1 MFALSVLGPSGI
13 ARAQRE
19 APELIE
25 MPPVYAE
32 GEPRSVE
39 VAIEIDVEGRARAI
53 ECDAPDALC
62 AAIDEAL
69 REARFRPARLDGRP
83 APSRTRLAVRVSPP
97 PVAPQLPPARVPP
110 SPYGAPALGVT
121 AEVRREQAG
130 VQRLELDE
138 ARDTPGALGDP
149 FRAVLTLPGVVP
161 MMDGLPYF
169 YLRGAPPA
177 GTIYV
182 YDGIQLP
189 ALYHLAAGP
198 AVVHPQMVGAI
209 DVHSGVAPIEY
220 GGHTGGVV
228 VGEGPP
234 ERREEA
240 FGEAEIRA
248 IDLNGFAQGR
258 VGDVTLSA
266 ATRIGYPG
274 LLLSAFAPNV
284 GLVYWDYQARG
295 RLALDGGH
303 RLELVALGSYDQ
315 FSIAFPD
322 DTGFA
327 LTLAFHR
334 VELRHV
340 YQDAQTEIGLALRF
354 GHDESSFD
362 GVDALT
368 PIRTGLEL
376 TLFGTRFWIHRREG
390 DLRLRFGGQAIGAS
404 GTLFTLDEGDPSTGS
419 PIQTQGAAG
428 ARRRIT
434 TSLYASVEWRALR
447 ELRLIGGVRGDLWVT
462 PGVYEAAIDP
472 RLRLVWDPI
481 PELTLH
487 AAGGVAR
494 QPAVLPIPLPGLSEL
509 PMSMGLQTAIQ
520 SEVGATARIRADDLR
535 LRLGGTVFVHHYDNL
550 VSPELLN
557 PPSPACT
564 RQGLCRLPPADI
576 ARPESLAY
584 GLELS
589 IRAEM
594 GRHFSGRLAYTLAE
608 VESDPYAGEVAYTP
622 SYDIRH
628 VLNVV
633 LQYDSRAGF
642 IAGVRAFLRSGA
654 TQGFTFLSGQDLALE
669 RYEQRLPAFGRL
681 DAMVGYGWD
690 AGWADLRLTLEWRNA
705 TFAIGGEPQGL
716 MCMNTA
722 SAPEEPCGVRRNP
735 AIFFPN
741 LGLRGTF
748 R

>member
-1 MFALSVLGPSGI
+1 MTALAIGVIGTGTS
-13 ARAQRE
+13 AHAQERE
-19 APELIE
+19 PPALLEI
-25 MPPVYAE
+25 PPVHAE

-39 VAIEIDVEGRARAI
+39 LAIEIDAEGSARAI
-53 ECDAPDALC
+53 ECDAPDEVC
-62 AAIDEAL
+62 AIIGEAL
-69 REARFRPARLDGRP
+69 SEARFRPARRGGEP
-83 APSRTRLAVRVSPP
+83 VTSRTRLTVRVTPRPVEPAPSPP
-97 PVAPQLPPARVPP
+97 RLPPEEPP
-110 SPYGAPALGVT
+110 APAFGVI
-121 AEVRREQAG
+121 AEVRRDEPG
-130 VQRLELDE
+130 VERLELE
-138 ARDTPGALGDP
+138 ESRDTPGALGDP
-149 FRAVLTLPGVVP
+149 FRAVLTLPGVIP

-234 ERREEA
+234 ERREEV

-258 VGDVTLSA
+258 VGDVRLSA

-274 LLLSAFAPNV
+274 LLLSLLVPNV

-295 RLALDGGH
+295 SLALGRGH

-322 DTGFA
+322 ETGFA

-362 GVDALT
+362 GVNELT
-368 PIRTGLEL
+368 PTRVGLEL

-390 DLRLRFGGQAIGAS
+390 AFRLRFGGQAIGAS
-404 GTLFTLDEGDPSTGS
+404 GSLFALADEGGS
-419 PIQTQGAAG
+419 PIAVESAFGE
-428 ARRRIT
+428 RRRMT
-434 TSLYASVEWRALR
+434 ASLYANVEWRPLR
-447 ELRLIGGVRGDLWVT
+447 ELRVIGGVRGDLWIMQ
-462 PGVYEAAIDP
+462 GLYEAAIDP
-472 RLRLVWDPI
+472 RLRLVWEPI
-481 PELTLH
+481 SALTLH

-509 PMSMGLQTAIQ
+509 PMTMGLQTAIQ
-520 SEVGATARIRADDLR
+520 SELGATARIHGDDLR
-535 LRLGGTVFVHHYDNL
+535 LRLGGTVFVHHYDDL
-550 VSPELLN
+550 VSPELLS

-564 RQGLCRLPPADI
+564 RQGLCRFPSAESF
-576 ARPESLAY
+576 RPESLAY

-589 IRAEM
+589 IRAEL
-594 GRHFSGRLAYTLAE
+594 GRHLKGRLAYTLSE
-608 VESDPYAGEVAYTP
+608 TTSDPYAGEVEYTP

-642 IAGVRAFLRSGA
+642 IAGVSAFLRSGA
-654 TQGFTFLSGQDLALE
+654 SQGFTYLSGQDLTLG
-669 RYEQRLPAFGRL
+669 RYEQRLPAFARL

-690 AGWADLRLTLEWRNA
+690 AGWADLRVSLEWRNV
-705 TFAIGGEPQGL
+705 TFAVGGEPQRL
-716 MCMNTA
+716 LCADTTRE
-722 SAPEEPCGVRRNP
+722 PERACDVQRNP

-741 LGLRGTF
+741 IGLRGTF